1 MTKQADATR
10 TEARRSGPGFTARL
24 LVAQALV
31 LMAGALTTW
40 LVAAAVGPSIFHDH
54 LMRAGVAHNPTEE
67 THVEEAFAAALII
80 SLLVALLAS
89 VLLALAVTLYF
100 TRRVQRSIGAVAA
113 TAAEI
118 ATGRYSSRVP
128 SPGLGGGVDQLVDTF
143 NQLAHRLDTT
153 EITRRRMLADL
164 AHEMRTPLA
173 TLDAHLEALEDG
185 VRELDQPTLLV
196 LRSSTHRLG
205 RLAQDISAVSKAEE
219 GNLEIRLLP
228 TDPRDLIDAASRE
241 AQDRYQAK
249 GVELVKN
256 CATEETVLA
265 DPERMVQVLGNLLDN
280 ALRHTHPGGSVT
292 VANRSVDD
300 KWIEFVVQ
308 DTGEGIEAEHLAHV
322 FDRFYRADTAR
333 NRPQGGSGI
342 GLAIAKALV
351 EAHGGGISADS
362 PGHGQGQGA
371 TFTVRIPAIATK
383 QPGSPKGRSHE

>member
-1 MTKQADATR
+1 MMKQR
-10 TEARRSGPGFTARL
+10 RRSGPGFTTRL
-24 LVAQALV
+24 LIAQALV
-31 LMAGALTTW
+31 LVAGALTTW
-40 LVAAAVGPSIFHDH
+40 FVASAIGPAIFHDH
-54 LMRAGVAHNPTEE
+54 LMRAGVAHNPAEAA
-67 THVEEAFAAALII
+67 HVEEAFTAALII

-89 VLLALAVTLYF
+89 VLLAFAVTLYF

-118 ATGRYSSRVP
+118 AKGRYSSRVP

-185 VRELDQPTLLV
+185 VRELDDPTLLV

-205 RLAQDISAVSKAEE
+205 RLAQDVSAVSKAEE
-219 GNLEIRLLP
+219 GNLEIHLLP
-228 TDPRDLIDAASRE
+228 TAPRDLIEAASRE

-249 GVELVKN
+249 RVELVKDV
-256 CATEETVLA
+256 ATDATALA

-280 ALRHTHPGGSVT
+280 ALRHTPPGGSVT
-292 VANRSVDD
+292 LANRSVDD
-300 KWIEFVVQ
+300 RWIEFVVK
-308 DTGEGIEAEHLAHV
+308 DTGEGIEPEHLAHV
-322 FDRFYRADTAR
+322 FDRFYRADRAR

-342 GLAIAKALV
+342 GLAIAKAFV
-351 EAHGGGISADS
+351 EAHDGGISAES
-362 PGHGQGQGA
+362 PGQGQGA
-371 TFTVRIPAIATK
+371 TFTVRIPAKRDPREAG
-383 QPGSPKGRSHE
+383 P

>member
-10 TEARRSGPGFTARL
+10 TAARRSGPGFTTRL

-31 LMAGALTTW
+31 LAAGALTTW
-40 LVAAAVGPSIFHDH
+40 LVASAVGPAIFHDH
-54 LMRAGVAHNPTEE
+54 LMRAGVAHNPAEA

-241 AQDRYQAK
+241 AQDRYRAK
-249 GVELVKN
+249 GVELVKDG
-256 CATEETVLA
+256 ATEETVLA

-280 ALRHTHPGGSVT
+280 ALRHTPPGGSVT
-292 VANRSVDD
+292 LANRSVDD

-308 DTGEGIEAEHLAHV
+308 DSGEGIEAEHLPHV

-362 PGHGQGQGA
+362 PGHGQGA

-383 QPGSPKGRSHE
+383 QSRTP

>member
-1 MTKQADATR
+1 MIKQAESTV
-10 TEARRSGPGFTARL
+10 TERRKAGPGFTTRL

-31 LMAGALTTW
+31 LVAGAGTSW
-40 LVAAAVGPSIFHDH
+40 LVASAVGPSIFRDH
-54 LMRAGVAHNPTEE
+54 LKRAGVAHNPTEA
-67 THVEEAFAAALII
+67 THVAEAFAAALII

-89 VLLALAVTLYF
+89 VLMALAVTWYF
-100 TRRVQRSIGAVAA
+100 TRRVQRSVTAVAA

-128 SPGLGGGVDQLVDTF
+128 SPRLGGGVDQLVDTF
-143 NQLAHRLDTT
+143 NQLAHRLNTT

-185 VRELDQPTLLV
+185 VRKLDEPTLSV

-205 RLAQDISAVSKAEE
+205 RLAQDISAVSRAEE
-219 GNLEIRLLP
+219 GNLEIRLIP
-228 TDPRDLIDAASRE
+228 TDPRDLVQAASRE
-241 AQDRYQAK
+241 AQDRFRTK
-249 GVELVKN
+249 GVSLVLDLAPNAK
-256 CATEETVLA
+256 VSA

-280 ALRHTHPGGSVT
+280 ALRHTHRGGSVT
-292 VANRSVDD
+292 LANHNVD
-300 KWIEFVVQ
+300 KWVEFIVQ
-308 DTGEGIEAEHLAHV
+308 DSGEGIEPEHLTHV

-351 EAHGGGISADS
+351 EAHGGGISANS
-362 PGHGQGQGA
+362 LGHGQGA
-371 TFTVRIPAIATK
+371 TFTVRLPVLA
-383 QPGSPKGRSHE
+383 R

>member
-10 TEARRSGPGFTARL
+10 TEARRSGPGFTTRL

-40 LVAAAVGPSIFHDH
+40 LVASAVGPSIFHDH
-54 LMRAGVAHNPTEE
+54 LMRAGVAHNPTEA

-89 VLLALAVTLYF
+89 VLLAFAVTLYF

-143 NQLAHRLDTT
+143 NHLAHRLDTT

-228 TDPRDLIDAASRE
+228 TDPCDLIDAAIGE
-241 AQDRYQAK
+241 AQDRYQTK
-249 GVELVKN
+249 GVELIKV

-280 ALRHTHPGGSVT
+280 ALRHTHRGGCVT

-300 KWIEFVVQ
+300 TWIEFVVQ
-308 DTGEGIEAEHLAHV
+308 DTGEGIAAEHLTYV

-351 EAHGGGISADS
+351 EAHGGRISAES

-371 TFTVRIPAIATK
+371 TFTVRLPAIAEY
-383 QPGSPKGRSHE
+383 QLGSPKAHG

>member
-1 MTKQADATR
+1 MNQR
-10 TEARRSGPGFTARL
+10 TDDTGAERRKAGPGFTTRL

-31 LMAGALTTW
+31 LMAGALTSW
-40 LVAAAVGPSIFHDH
+40 LVASAVGPAIFRDH
-54 LMRAGVAHNPTEE
+54 LQRARVAHSAAET
-67 THVEEAFAAALII
+67 THVDEAFAAALII

-89 VLLALAVTLYF
+89 VLLALAVTWYF
-100 TRRVQRSIGAVAA
+100 TRRVQRSITAVAA

-153 EITRRRMLADL
+153 EITRRRMLAYL
-164 AHEMRTPLA
+164 AHEMRTPLG

-185 VRELDQPTLLV
+185 VRELDEATLLV

-205 RLAQDISAVSKAEE
+205 RLAQDISAVSRAEE
-219 GNLEIRLLP
+219 GNLEIRP
-228 TDPRDLIDAASRE
+228 VPIDPGDLIQTAGQE
-241 AQDRYQAK
+241 AQENYRAK
-249 GVELVKN
+249 GVDLNEDV
-256 CATEETVLA
+256 ATDSRVLA

-280 ALRHTHPGGSVT
+280 ALRHTPQGGSVT
-292 VANRSVDD
+292 LASKGVDD
-300 KWIEFVVQ
+300 KWVEFVVQ
-308 DTGEGIEAEHLAHV
+308 DSGEGIEPKHLSHV

-333 NRPQGGSGI
+333 NRETGGSGI

-362 PGHGQGQGA
+362 PGRGRGA
-371 TFTVRIPAIATK
+371 TFTVRLPSVRDL
-383 QPGSPKGRSHE
+383 GGHDRRR